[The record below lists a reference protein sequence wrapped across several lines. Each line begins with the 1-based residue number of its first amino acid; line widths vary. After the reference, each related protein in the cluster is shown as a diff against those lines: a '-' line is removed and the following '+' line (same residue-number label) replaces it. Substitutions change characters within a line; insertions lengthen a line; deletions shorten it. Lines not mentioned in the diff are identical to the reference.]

1 MEDPNTQPLYWTALT
16 NLFNGFI
23 EEDGHLEVRVYSP
36 AFDQGIEVVV
46 PANMR
51 EDFMK
56 RLPLFEADISD
67 GRNTRP
73 GDF

>member
-1 MEDPNTQPLYWTALT
+1 MADGIDWAKLT
-16 NLFNGFI
+16 EIFNGFI
-23 EEDGHLEVRVYSP
+23 EEPGHLEVRVYHPSY
-36 AFDQGIEVVV
+36 DEGVEVVI

-56 RLPLFEADISD
+56 RLPLFEAEISK

-73 GDF
+73 GDH

>member
-1 MEDPNTQPLYWTALT
+1 MADGIDWAKLT
-16 NLFNGFI
+16 EIFNGFI
-23 EEDGHLEVRVYSP
+23 EEDGHLEVRVYHP
-36 AFDQGIEVVV
+36 AFNEGVEVVI
-46 PANMR
+46 PDNMR

-56 RLPLFEADISD
+56 RLPLFEAEISK